1 MRNGL
6 FGKLPAKRDF
16 VAVGTPRDLLSPWER
31 WMQGG
36 VAASRDAL
44 GAAWQDAYLRAPLWR
59 FWLGADLCGASV
71 AGAFMP
77 SVDGVGRYFPLTVFA
92 QSDSG
97 EAIPPP
103 ELDPQDAWFEAAEDL
118 LLSALAPEAT
128 YEAVRGGLAGLR
140 APACAPGPAAPGE
153 RGPDGTLVATIGEGG
168 LPDLLASLR
177 AADHARLYAGATFWW
192 TVGGEDYA
200 PRALAAR
207 GLPTP
212 HLFAGMLTGRFDAP
226 AAALA

>member
-16 VAVGTPRDLLSPWER
+16 VAVGTPRDLLTPWER

-36 VAASRDAL
+36 VAASRQAL
-44 GAAWQDAYLRAPLWR
+44 GEAWQDAYLRAPLWR
-59 FWLGADLCGASV
+59 FWLGADLCGATV

-92 QSDSG
+92 QGDPG

-103 ELDPQDAWFEAAEDL
+103 ELDPQDGWFEAAEDL
-118 LLSALAPEAT
+118 LLGALAPVAT
-128 YEAVRGGLAGLR
+128 YEAVQEALAAL
-140 APACAPGPAAPGE
+140 PAPAAPLPEGG
-153 RGPDGTLVATIGEGG
+153 RAADGTLVGPVGEGG
-168 LPDLLASLR
+168 LPALMAAFR
-177 AADHARLYAGATFWW
+177 TADHARLYAGATFWW
-192 TVGGEDYA
+192 TVGGDDYP